1 MQSKGFT
8 MTHSSL
14 SFDDSTHGD
23 VAVGGQQLAVE
34 KLGVIAGFLMGLV
47 VGMAAVAEPMS
58 SVGLPTWLTVP
69 ATVVTVALFTWAGHR
84 VGTLAAG
91 HLRRAARQRG

>member
-1 MQSKGFT
+1 

-23 VAVGGQQLAVE
+23 VAGGGQQLAVE
-34 KLGVIAGFLMGLV
+34 KLGVIAGFLVGLS
-47 VGMAAVAEPMS
+47 VGMVAVADPMS

-69 ATVVTVALFTWAGHR
+69 ATVATVALFTWVGHR
-84 VGTLAAG
+84 VGTAAAG
-91 HLRRAARQRG
+91 HVRRARPRD